1 MSDLVGN
8 PEDRFSYDAALMF
21 YYHISDLCTAEE
33 VKGFPTIKL
42 YVKGRFLTEYNG
54 GRTSKELL
62 DFVNNAPTQKEEL

>member
-1 MSDLVGN
+1 M
-8 PEDRFSYDAALMF
+8 M
-21 YYHISDLCTAEE
+21 HISDLCTAEE

-62 DFVNNAPTQKEEL
+62 DFVNNAPTLRKEEL